1 MENLENVKR
10 EITNIKI
17 TKEKQF
23 LYLFFIFL
31 NEIVKFKEF
40 VIFLFGKR

>member
-23 LYLFFIFL
+23 LNDFIFSF
-31 NEIVKFKEF
+31 FKM
-40 VIFLFGKR
+40 KS